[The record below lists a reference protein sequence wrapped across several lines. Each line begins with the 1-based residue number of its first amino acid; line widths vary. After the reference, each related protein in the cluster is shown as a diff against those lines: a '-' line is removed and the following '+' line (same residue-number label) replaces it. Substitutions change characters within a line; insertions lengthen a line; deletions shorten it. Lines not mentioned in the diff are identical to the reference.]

1 MPSSPSRSGRQL
13 ATIAQAAPFVMAQR
27 LAGMAWAAQPLTGQ
41 DQREWNRMLSEK
53 GVAAME
59 GWWAMVNATCLA
71 PFSSGLWSLW
81 SPWSSPW
88 QRWAGLT
95 QAGDRI
101 LAAGLKP
108 VARTVSANQSRLA
121 KRRLPKR

>member
-1 MPSSPSRSGRQL
+1 MSPSPSRSGRQL

-27 LAGMAWAAQPLTGQ
+27 LADMAWAAQPLTGQ

-59 GWWAMVNATCLA
+59 GWWAMVNATCRA

-81 SPWSSPW
+81 SNPW

-108 VARTVSANQSRLA
+108 VAKTVSANRSRLA
-121 KRRLPKR
+121 KRRRSKR